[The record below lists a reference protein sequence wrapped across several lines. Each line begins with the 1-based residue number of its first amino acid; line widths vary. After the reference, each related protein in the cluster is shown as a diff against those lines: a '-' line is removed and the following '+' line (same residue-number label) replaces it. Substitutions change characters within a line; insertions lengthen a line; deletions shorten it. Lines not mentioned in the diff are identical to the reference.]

1 LAGDRGVGDA
11 MAGVEPEEGRLVME
25 RLQLMGFMIS
35 AAWLYLIIYT
45 IVLLRRAIGLL
56 TEIRDELLKRV

>member
-1 LAGDRGVGDA
+1 VGDA

-35 AAWLYLIIYT
+35 AAWLCLIIYT